1 MDMISVSK
9 LALKNAF
16 MVNVAKDQII
26 NVFVI
31 WDTLGLIVIQ
41 IVDVMGTPVVIIWDQ
56 VVVMT
61 ANIILKENSATCVPK
76 AVLAT
81 LLPLKVMMAFG
92 LLCYNIWVRVCQC
105 SKFFRK
111 KCKFC
116 GSTSKQIDFFL
127 SVDFSYCSKCVQIV
141 HTYVH
146 L

>member
-1 MDMISVSK
+1 MDMMSVSK

-41 IVDVMGTPVVIIWDQ
+41 IVDVMGTPFVIIWDQ

-111 KCKFC
+111 SAIFAEVTSHHIKF
-116 GSTSKQIDFFL
+116 KIFF
-127 SVDFSYCSKCVQIV
+127 F
-141 HTYVH
+141 
-146 L
+146 

>member
-1 MDMISVSK
+1 MTVIPTLLVLIFLVLLNATVIKDTLAMDMMSVSK

-41 IVDVMGTPVVIIWDQ
+41 IVDVMGTPFVIIWDQ

-81 LLPLKVMMAFG
+81 LLPLKDVNLVFAMAMPIY
-92 LLCYNIWVRVCQC
+92 LLVYVIKPLANA
-105 SKFFRK
+105 
-111 KCKFC
+111 
-116 GSTSKQIDFFL
+116 
-127 SVDFSYCSKCVQIV
+127 IV
-141 HTYVH
+141 KITQRA
-146 L
+146 

>member
-1 MDMISVSK
+1 MMSVSK

-41 IVDVMGTPVVIIWDQ
+41 IVDVMGTPFVIIWDQ

-111 KCKFC
+111 SAIFAEV
-116 GSTSKQIDFFL
+116 TSHQIKKNFF
-127 SVDFSYCSKCVQIV
+127 F
-141 HTYVH
+141 
-146 L
+146 

>member
-1 MDMISVSK
+1 MISVSK
-9 LALKNAF
+9 RALKNVF
-16 MVNVAKDQII
+16 MVNAAKAQII

-31 WDTLGLIVIQ
+31 WDTQGLIVIQ
-41 IVDVMGTPVVIIWDQ
+41 IVDVMGTPFVIIWDQ

-92 LLCYNIWVRVCQC
+92 LLCYNIWVVCQC

-116 GSTSKQIDFFL
+116 GSTSNQNFF
-127 SVDFSYCSKCVQIV
+127 FF
-141 HTYVH
+141 
-146 L
+146 

>member
-1 MDMISVSK
+1 MMSVSK

-41 IVDVMGTPVVIIWDQ
+41 IVDVMGTPFVIIWDQ

-92 LLCYNIWVRVCQC
+92 LLCYNIWVVYQC
-105 SKFFRK
+105 SKFLRK
-111 KCKFC
+111 SAIFAEV
-116 GSTSKQIDFFL
+116 TSHQIFF
-127 SVDFSYCSKCVQIV
+127 
-141 HTYVH
+141 
-146 L
+146 

>member
-1 MDMISVSK
+1 MDMMSVSK

-41 IVDVMGTPVVIIWDQ
+41 IVDVMGTPFVIIWDQ

-92 LLCYNIWVRVCQC
+92 LLCYNIWVVECKC
-105 SKFFRK
+105 SKLFRK

-116 GSTSKQIDFFL
+116 GSTSNQFFFFL
-127 SVDFSYCSKCVQIV
+127 NVDFS
-141 HTYVH
+141 
-146 L
+146 